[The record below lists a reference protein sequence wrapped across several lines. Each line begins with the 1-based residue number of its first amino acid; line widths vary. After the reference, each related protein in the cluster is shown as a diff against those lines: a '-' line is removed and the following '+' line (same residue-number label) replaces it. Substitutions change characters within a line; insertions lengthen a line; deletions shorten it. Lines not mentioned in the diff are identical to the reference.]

1 MQEWPKGAV
10 CTQTWLNA
18 KGYSAN
24 LMRRYRASNWVK
36 SIGSGAYILAN
47 DKVEWTGGLYAL
59 QSQLSLSVHAG
70 GRTALEYHGA
80 GHYARFQDTVVHL
93 FAEPLTLMPK
103 WFLTYPWGPGLW
115 IKKSKFLPFNIAG
128 SFSEIEH
135 KEFAIRISAP
145 ERAILEM
152 LTLVPAQQGFDEA
165 FKIIENALTLRPSLM
180 QELLRQCDSIKVKRL
195 FLYMAEKAQ
204 LTVADRL
211 LQNAIDLGQGK
222 RVIVKNG
229 RLDQKYLISFCCKT
243 NDINH

>member
-1 MQEWPKGAV
+1 M
-10 CTQTWLNA
+10 CSSDL
-18 KGYSAN
+18 
-24 LMRRYRASNWVK
+24 
-36 SIGSGAYILAN
+36 
-47 DKVEWTGGLYAL
+47 
-59 QSQLSLSVHAG
+59 
-70 GRTALEYHGA
+70 
-80 GHYARFQDTVVHL
+80 
-93 FAEPLTLMPK
+93 
-103 WFLTYPWGPGLW
+103 
-115 IKKSKFLPFNIAG
+115 
-128 SFSEIEH
+128 
-135 KEFAIRISAP
+135 IRISAP

-229 RLDQKYLISFCCKT
+229 RLDQKYLITIPK
-243 NDINH
+243 DYD